1 MFRNTPYGLIAMNV
15 LSRAENFWKTPEAPA
30 SFDEML
36 RFSAFLSVLPLSGYL
51 FSYTVVGQI
60 WNTWP
65 WIQTTL
71 SVTRGLMCAGLQWMF
86 FATFPLIS
94 SLVLDALLSRSASG
108 VDFSSRVLIATYS
121 MTPLLIA
128 GLFVGIPFVG
138 RIAVTLC
145 FATFLYL
152 LYSGYR
158 IHAAQGIIRSA
169 VVASAIAILFALIRQ
184 MFVFVIGF

>member
-1 MFRNTPYGLIAMNV
+1 MFRTAQYGLTAMKV
-15 LSRAENFWKTPEAPA
+15 LTRAENFWKEPEAPA
-30 SFDEML
+30 SFDELL
-36 RFSAFLSVLPLSGYL
+36 RYSALLSILPLSGYL

-60 WNTWP
+60 WSTWP

-71 SVTRGLMCAGLQWMF
+71 SVLRGIMCAGLQWMF

-94 SLVLDALLSRSASG
+94 SLVLDATLGRRSSG
-108 VDFSSRVLIATYS
+108 VDFNSRVLIATYS
-121 MTPLLIA
+121 MTPLFIA
-128 GLFVGIPFVG
+128 GLFVGVPFVG

-152 LYSGYR
+152 LYFGYR
-158 IHAAQGIIRSA
+158 IHAAQGVLRSA
-169 VVASAIAILFALIRQ
+169 VIATAIAGLFALIRQ

>member
-1 MFRNTPYGLIAMNV
+1 MKV
-15 LSRAENFWKTPEAPA
+15 LSLAENFWKTKEAPT

-36 RFSAFLSVLPLSGYL
+36 RFSALLSILPLSGYL

-60 WNTWP
+60 WSTWP

-71 SVTRGLMCAGLQWMF
+71 PVTRGLMCAGLQWMF
-86 FATFPLIS
+86 FSTFPLIS
-94 SLVLDALLSRSASG
+94 SLVLDAVLNRGSST
-108 VDFSSRVLIATYS
+108 VDFGSRVLIATYS
-121 MTPLLIA
+121 MTPLFIA
-128 GLFVGIPFVG
+128 GLFVGVPFVG

-152 LYSGYR
+152 LYYGYR
-158 IHAAQGIIRSA
+158 IHAAYGVARSA
-169 VVASAIAILFALIRQ
+169 AIATAIAVLFALIRQ